1 MMRRRYGE
9 WILGMFAA
17 GVILGTAAVNLGGE
31 DFREQAG
38 GMAEALFAGA
48 QASRGAFWELLRM
61 TALCRAGETALL
73 WAAGFL
79 GAGRMLCCLLAGCA
93 GACGGAVLSVFTWE
107 FGAAGPAFY
116 LATLFPHFL
125 FYLPLWLFLVGS
137 AGHRGRI
144 PGRYLAAG
152 FLLLGA
158 GIFCETAVN
167 PGILLFFSR

>member
-79 GAGRMLCCLLAGCA
+79 GAGRMLCCLLAGRH
-93 GACGGAVLSVFTWE
+93 FTWQ
-107 FGAAGPAFY
+107 PC
-116 LATLFPHFL
+116 FP
-125 FYLPLWLFLVGS
+125 
-137 AGHRGRI
+137 
-144 PGRYLAAG
+144 
-152 FLLLGA
+152 
-158 GIFCETAVN
+158 IFCSTCRCGCFWRGAPAIGGES
-167 PGILLFFSR
+167 PGGIWRRDFSSWGRGFSAKQW

>member
-61 TALCRAGETALL
+61 TALCRVGETALL

-107 FGAAGPAFY
+107 FGAAGPRARR
-116 LATLFPHFL
+116 
-125 FYLPLWLFLVGS
+125 S
-137 AGHRGRI
+137 
-144 PGRYLAAG
+144 PGPP
-152 FLLLGA
+152 
-158 GIFCETAVN
+158 
-167 PGILLFFSR
+167 PGP

>member
-48 QASRGAFWELLRM
+48 QASRGVFWELLWM

-93 GACGGAVLSVFTWE
+93 GACGERRPWGENPREVSGGGISPPGGGDFLRNGGKSGNSFNFFAVK
-107 FGAAGPAFY
+107 
-116 LATLFPHFL
+116 
-125 FYLPLWLFLVGS
+125 
-137 AGHRGRI
+137 RI
-144 PGRYLAAG
+144 QHV
-152 FLLLGA
+152 
-158 GIFCETAVN
+158 EE
-167 PGILLFFSR
+167 

>member
-1 MMRRRYGE
+1 M
-9 WILGMFAA
+9 
-17 GVILGTAAVNLGGE
+17 
-31 DFREQAG
+31 
-38 GMAEALFAGA
+38 
-48 QASRGAFWELLRM
+48 
-61 TALCRAGETALL
+61 

-125 FYLPLWLFLVGS
+125 FYLPVWLFLAGS